1 MASTASSA
9 MHLLVSEALLL
20 AVVMTGSTALAQPAG
35 APPPEPPPEPPPSE
49 GDPGAASVPRGGA
62 GAVVVPQ
69 PGTAQPAPPIAI
81 SAPKLITYA
90 PPAYPVEAQQAGV
103 EGSVILKL
111 DIDRTGRVTKAEV
124 TTPGG
129 HGFDEAALAAAP
141 GLVFEPARRPDGTPA
156 PSRILYRYGFT
167 LTPKPADA
175 AAPAPPA
182 DVETVVGTVLSA
194 STGEALPDIA
204 VSLLRPDGGRE
215 DVKTDQRG
223 KFLFKNLP
231 PGKYRVEV
239 AAAGF
244 EPFTADEDIA
254 AGEAI
259 EVRYRISLAAP
270 KDGKAPGIEV
280 TVQGERPPREVTRR
294 TIERREI
301 DRIPGTGGDALR
313 SLQSLPGVARSGFG
327 LLIVRGSAPQDTLT
341 FIDRTPVPI
350 IYHFGGLSSVVPT
363 EMLEKI
369 DFYPGNFSAVYGR
382 AMGGIVDVGLRSPK
396 QDGKYHGVVQLD
408 LIDGRVLLE
417 GPVPY
422 LKDWT
427 FIAAGRRSWVDAW
440 LGPVLKEAGSSVTQA
455 PVYYDYQLVVEGRP
469 SASERVRASVYGS
482 DDAFKIT
489 LDKPPEDEPALTGDF
504 GLHTAFQRFQLSYEN
519 RLGTRDRILWSL
531 ALGRDVADFEVAP
544 LSFNVTTTSLDLRLE
559 LSHRFARYL
568 TMNVGTDLSG
578 GIATVNLHAPTG
590 GQPAGH
596 PSNQPF
602 STLPVQD
609 QSFDGAY
616 SRPAA
621 YAEFE
626 IVPSPRGRIVPGVRV
641 DYALDTQTLDVSPR
655 VNARYDIRSGFPRT
669 TAKGGVGLYYQAPQ
683 FNESIE
689 PFGNPELKS
698 NRAIHYGLGVEQEI
712 TPQIDVTVDG
722 FYKQL
727 DRLVVMSPEKEGYA
741 NDGTGYAVG
750 GEVLLK
756 YKPDERFFGWAA
768 YTLSRSVRTDGP
780 GKEEYLAPWDQT
792 HVLTV
797 LGSLRLG
804 RGWEVGARFRVVSGN
819 LQTPYVCDPEQKGC
833 DPNRVNAIYHA
844 SSAKYS
850 PIPLGG
856 DYSER
861 MPVFHQLDIR
871 ADKTWKF
878 KTWQLGL
885 YLDVQNV
892 YNFQAAEGIS
902 YNFNFTKREYVTG
915 LPFLPT
921 LGLRGDF

>member
-1 MASTASSA
+1 MPSTASSV
-9 MHLLVSEALLL
+9 MRLIVSEALLL
-20 AVVMTGSTALAQPAG
+20 AVALTGGAARAQPAG
-35 APPPEPPPEPPPSE
+35 APPPEPPPSG
-49 GDPGAASVPRGGA
+49 GDGDTGGISVPRGGA

-69 PGTAQPAPPIAI
+69 PGTAQPAPA
-81 SAPKLITYA
+81 AAAEPKLIKYA
-90 PPAYPVEAQQAGV
+90 PPAYPEEAQRAGV
-103 EGSVILKL
+103 QGSVILKL
-111 DIDRTGRVTKAEV
+111 DIDKTGRVTKVEV
-124 TTPGG
+124 ATPGG

-141 GLVFEPARRPDGTPA
+141 GLEFEPARRPDGTPA
-156 PSRILYRYGFT
+156 AVRILYRYSFT
-167 LTPKPADA
+167 LTPKPAEA

-182 DVETVVGTVLSA
+182 DVETVVGTVMA
-194 STGEALPDIA
+194 AGTGEPLPDVA

-215 DVKTDQRG
+215 EAKTDQGG
-223 KFLFKNLP
+223 KFRFKNLP

-239 AAAGF
+239 AAPGF
-244 EPFTADEDIA
+244 EPFAADEEIA

-259 EVRYRISLAAP
+259 DVRYRISLAAP
-270 KDGKAPGIEV
+270 KDGKAPAGIEV

-294 TIERREI
+294 TLERREI

-327 LLIVRGSAPQDTLT
+327 LLIVRGSAPEDTLT

-408 LIDGRVLLE
+408 LIDGRLLLE
-417 GPVPY
+417 GPVPG
-422 LKDWT
+422 LEDWT

-440 LGPVLKEAGSSVTQA
+440 LGPVLKETGSSVTQA
-455 PVYYDYQLVVEGRP
+455 PVYYDYQFVLEGHP
-469 SASERVRASVYGS
+469 STSERVRASFYGS

-489 LDKPPEDEPALTGDF
+489 LDKPPEEEPALTGDL
-504 GLHTAFQRFQLSYEN
+504 GLHTAFQRLQLSYEN
-519 RLGTRDRILWSL
+519 RLGSRDRLLWSL
-531 ALGRDVADFEVAP
+531 ALGRDVFDFQVPP
-544 LSFNVTTTSLDLRLE
+544 LAFNVTTKSLDLRLE

-578 GIATVNLHAPTG
+578 GIATVNLRAPS
-590 GQPAGH
+590 QNPAGH

-602 STLPVQD
+602 SLAPFQD
-609 QSFDGAY
+609 RSFDGAY

-626 IVPSPRGRIVPGVRV
+626 VVPSSRARIVPGVRV

-655 VNARYDIRSGFPRT
+655 INGRYDIKSGFPRT
-669 TAKGGVGLYYQAPQ
+669 TAKGGVGLYHQAPQ
-683 FNESIE
+683 FQETIE
-689 PFGNPELKS
+689 PFGTAGLKS
-698 NRAIHYGLGVEQEI
+698 NRAIHYGLGVEQEL
-712 TPQIDVTVDG
+712 TPQLDVTVDG
-722 FYKQL
+722 FYKAL
-727 DRLVVMSPEKEGYA
+727 DRLVVFSPEKEGYA

-750 GEVLLK
+750 GELLLK

-780 GKEEYLAPWDQT
+780 GEEEHLTPYDQT

-804 RGWEVGARFRVVSGN
+804 RGWELGARFRLVSGN
-819 LQTPYVCDPEQKGC
+819 LQTPYVCNPEEKGC
-833 DPNRVNAIYHA
+833 NPNRVNAIYHA
-844 SSAKYS
+844 SSARYS

-861 MPVFHQLDIR
+861 MPLFHQLDIR

-878 KTWQLGL
+878 KNWQLGL
-885 YLDVQNV
+885 YLDIQNV
-892 YNFQAAEGIS
+892 YNHAAAEGIS
-902 YNFNFTKREYVTG
+902 YNFNYTKREYVTG

>member
-1 MASTASSA
+1 MR
-9 MHLLVSEALLL
+9 LIVSEALLL
-20 AVVMTGSTALAQPAG
+20 AVALTGGAARAQPAG
-35 APPPEPPPEPPPSE
+35 APPPEPPPSG
-49 GDPGAASVPRGGA
+49 GDGDTGGISVPRGGA

-69 PGTAQPAPPIAI
+69 PGTTQPAPA
-81 SAPKLITYA
+81 AAAEPKLIKYA
-90 PPAYPVEAQQAGV
+90 PPAYPEEAQRAGV
-103 EGSVILKL
+103 QGSVILKL
-111 DIDRTGRVTKAEV
+111 DIDKTGRVTKAEV
-124 TTPGG
+124 ATPGG

-141 GLVFEPARRPDGTPA
+141 GLEFEPARRPDGTPA
-156 PSRILYRYGFT
+156 AVRILYRYSFT
-167 LTPKPADA
+167 LAPKPAEA

-182 DVETVVGTVLSA
+182 DVETVVGTVMA
-194 STGEALPDIA
+194 AGTGEPLPDVA

-215 DVKTDQRG
+215 EAKTDQGG
-223 KFLFKNLP
+223 KFRFKNLP

-239 AAAGF
+239 AAPGF
-244 EPFTADEDIA
+244 EPFAADEEIA

-259 EVRYRISLAAP
+259 DVRYRISLAAP
-270 KDGKAPGIEV
+270 KDGKAPAGIEV

-294 TIERREI
+294 TLERREI

-327 LLIVRGSAPQDTLT
+327 LLIVRGSAPEDTLT

-408 LIDGRVLLE
+408 LIDGRLLLE
-417 GPVPY
+417 GPVPG
-422 LKDWT
+422 LADWT

-440 LGPVLKEAGSSVTQA
+440 LGPVLKETGSSVTQA
-455 PVYYDYQLVVEGRP
+455 PVYYDYQFVLEGHP
-469 SASERVRASVYGS
+469 STSERVRASFYGS

-489 LDKPPEDEPALTGDF
+489 LDKPPEEEPALTGDL
-504 GLHTAFQRFQLSYEN
+504 GLHTAFQRLQLSYEN
-519 RLGTRDRILWSL
+519 RLGSRDRLLWSL
-531 ALGRDVADFEVAP
+531 ALGRDVFDFQVPP
-544 LSFNVTTTSLDLRLE
+544 LAFNVTTKSLDLRLE

-578 GIATVNLHAPTG
+578 GIATVNLRAPS
-590 GQPAGH
+590 QNPAGH

-602 STLPVQD
+602 SLAPFQD
-609 QSFDGAY
+609 RSFDGAY

-626 IVPSPRGRIVPGVRV
+626 VVPSSRARIVPGVRV

-655 VNARYDIRSGFPRT
+655 INGRYDIKSGFPRT
-669 TAKGGVGLYYQAPQ
+669 TAKGGVGLYHQAPQ
-683 FNESIE
+683 FQETIE
-689 PFGNPELKS
+689 PFGTAGLKS
-698 NRAIHYGLGVEQEI
+698 NRAIHYGLGVEQEL
-712 TPQIDVTVDG
+712 TPQLDVTVDG
-722 FYKQL
+722 FYKAL
-727 DRLVVMSPEKEGYA
+727 DRLVVFSPEKEGYA

-750 GEVLLK
+750 GELLLK

-780 GKEEYLAPWDQT
+780 GEEEHLTPYDQT

-804 RGWEVGARFRVVSGN
+804 RGWELGARFRLVSGN
-819 LQTPYVCDPEQKGC
+819 LQTPYVCNPEEKGC
-833 DPNRVNAIYHA
+833 NPNRVNAIYHA
-844 SSAKYS
+844 SSARYS

-861 MPVFHQLDIR
+861 MPLFHQLDIR

-878 KTWQLGL
+878 KNWQLGL
-885 YLDVQNV
+885 YLDIQNV
-892 YNFQAAEGIS
+892 YNHAAAEGIS
-902 YNFNFTKREYVTG
+902 YNFNYTKREYVTG

>member
-1 MASTASSA
+1 MRLA
-9 MHLLVSEALLL
+9 VSEALLL
-20 AVVMTGSTALAQPAG
+20 AVAMTASAARAQPAD
-35 APPPEPPPEPPPSE
+35 APPPEPPPSD
-49 GDPGAASVPRGGA
+49 GDVGGASVPRGGA

-69 PGTAQPAPPIAI
+69 PGTAQPAAPAAI
-81 SAPKLITYA
+81 TPPKLVTYA
-90 PPAYPVEAQQAGV
+90 PPAYPVEAQRAGV

-111 DIDRTGRVTKAEV
+111 DIDKTGRVTKAEV
-124 TTPGG
+124 ATPGG

-156 PSRILYRYGFT
+156 PARILYRYAFT
-167 LTPKPADA
+167 LTPKPADT

-182 DVETVVGTVLSA
+182 DVETVVGTILSA
-194 STGEALPDIA
+194 GTGERLPDIS
-204 VSLLRPDGGRE
+204 VSLVRPDGGRE
-215 DVKTDQRG
+215 DVKTDQNG
-223 KFLFKNLP
+223 KFRFKNLP

-244 EPFTADEDIA
+244 EPFTAEEDIA
-254 AGEAI
+254 EGEAI

-270 KDGKAPGIEV
+270 KDGQAPQGIEV

-294 TIERREI
+294 TLERREI

-408 LIDGRVLLE
+408 LIDGRLLLE

-422 LKDWT
+422 LKDWK

-455 PVYYDYQLVVEGRP
+455 PVYYDYQFVLEGRP
-469 SASERVRASVYGS
+469 SASERVRASFYGS

-504 GLHTAFQRFQLSYEN
+504 GLHTAFQRFQVSYEN
-519 RLGTRDRILWSL
+519 RLGNRDRILWSL
-531 ALGRDVADFEVAP
+531 ALGRDVFDFGVAP
-544 LSFNVTTTSLDLRLE
+544 LSFNISTTSLDLRLE
-559 LSHRFARYL
+559 LSHRFARFL

-578 GIATVNLHAPTG
+578 GIATVNLHAPTR
-590 GQPAGH
+590 QPAGH

-602 STLPVQD
+602 STLPAQD

-621 YAEFE
+621 YAELE
-626 IVPSPRGRIVPGVRV
+626 VVPSARARIVPGVRV

-655 VNARYDIRSGFPRT
+655 INARYDIRSGFPRT

-683 FNESIE
+683 FQESIE
-689 PFGNPELKS
+689 PFGTPELKS
-698 NRAIHYGLGVEQEI
+698 NRSIHYGLGVEQEI

-727 DRLVVMSPEKEGYA
+727 DRQVVFSAEKDGYA

-756 YKPDERFFGWAA
+756 YKPDDRFFGWAA

-780 GKEEYLAPWDQT
+780 GEEEHPTPWDQT

-797 LGSLRLG
+797 LGNLQLG
-804 RGWEVGARFRVVSGN
+804 RGWEVGARFRLVSGN

-844 SSAKYS
+844 SSGKYS
-850 PIPLGG
+850 PFPLGG

-861 MPVFHQLDIR
+861 MPLFHQLDVR
-871 ADKTWKF
+871 VDKTWRF
-878 KTWQLGL
+878 KAWQLGL

-892 YNFQAAEGIS
+892 YNYQAAEGIS
-902 YNFNFTKREYVTG
+902 YNFNYTKREYVTG

>member
-1 MASTASSA
+1 MR
-9 MHLLVSEALLL
+9 LIVSEALLL
-20 AVVMTGSTALAQPAG
+20 AVALAGGAARAQPAG
-35 APPPEPPPEPPPSE
+35 APPPEPPPSG
-49 GDPGAASVPRGGA
+49 GDGDTGGISVPRGGA

-69 PGTAQPAPPIAI
+69 PGTAPPAPA
-81 SAPKLITYA
+81 AATEPKLIKYS
-90 PPAYPVEAQQAGV
+90 PPAYPEEAQRAGV
-103 EGSVILKL
+103 QGSVVLKL
-111 DIDRTGRVTKAEV
+111 DIDRTGRVTKVEV
-124 TTPGG
+124 ATPGG

-141 GLVFEPARRPDGTPA
+141 GLEFEPARRPDGTPA
-156 PSRILYRYGFT
+156 AVRILYRYSFT
-167 LTPKPADA
+167 LAPKPAEA

-182 DVETVVGTVLSA
+182 DVETVVGTVMA
-194 STGEALPDIA
+194 AGTGEPLPDVA

-215 DVKTDQRG
+215 EAKTDQGG
-223 KFLFKNLP
+223 KFRFKNLP

-239 AAAGF
+239 AAPGF
-244 EPFTADEDIA
+244 EPFAADEEIA

-259 EVRYRISLAAP
+259 DVRYRISLAAP
-270 KDGKAPGIEV
+270 KDGKAPAGIEV

-294 TIERREI
+294 TLERREI

-327 LLIVRGSAPQDTLT
+327 LLIVRGSAPEDTLT

-408 LIDGRVLLE
+408 LIDGRLLLE
-417 GPVPY
+417 GPVP
-422 LKDWT
+422 LLEDWT

-440 LGPVLKEAGSSVTQA
+440 LGPVLKEVGSSVTQA
-455 PVYYDYQLVVEGRP
+455 PVYYDYQFVLEGHP
-469 SASERVRASVYGS
+469 STSERVRASFYGS
-482 DDAFKIT
+482 DDGFEIT
-489 LDKPPEDEPALTGDF
+489 LDNPPEDEPALTGDL
-504 GLHTAFQRFQLSYEN
+504 GLHTAFQRLQLSYEN
-519 RLGTRDRILWSL
+519 RLGSRDRLLWSL
-531 ALGRDVADFEVAP
+531 ALGRDVFDFQVAP
-544 LSFNVTTTSLDLRLE
+544 LAFNVTTKSLDLRLE

-578 GIATVNLHAPTG
+578 GVATVNLRAPS
-590 GQPAGH
+590 QNPAGH

-602 STLPVQD
+602 SLAPFQD
-609 QSFDGAY
+609 RSFDGVY

-626 IVPSPRGRIVPGVRV
+626 VVPSPRARIVPGVRV
-641 DYALDTQTLDVSPR
+641 DYALDTRTLDVSPR
-655 VNARYDIRSGFPRT
+655 INARYDIKSGFPRT
-669 TAKGGVGLYYQAPQ
+669 TAKGGVGLYHQAPQ
-683 FNESIE
+683 FQETIE
-689 PFGNPELKS
+689 PFGTAGLKS
-698 NRAIHYGLGVEQEI
+698 NRAIHYGLGVEQEL

-722 FYKQL
+722 FYKAL
-727 DRLVVMSPEKEGYA
+727 DRLVVFSPEKEGYA

-750 GEVLLK
+750 GELLLK

-780 GKEEYLAPWDQT
+780 GEEEHPTPYDQT

-804 RGWEVGARFRVVSGN
+804 RGWELGARFRLVSGN
-819 LQTPYVCDPEQKGC
+819 LQTPYVCDPEEKGC
-833 DPNRVNAIYHA
+833 NPNRVNAIYHA
-844 SSAKYS
+844 SSARYS

-861 MPVFHQLDIR
+861 MPLFHQLDIR

-878 KTWQLGL
+878 KDWQLGL
-885 YLDVQNV
+885 YLDIQNV
-892 YNFQAAEGIS
+892 YNHAAAEGIS
-902 YNFNFTKREYVTG
+902 YNFNYTKREYVTG

>member
-1 MASTASSA
+1 MPSSRASTAMRLIA
-9 MHLLVSEALLL
+9 SEALLL
-20 AVVMTGSTALAQPAG
+20 AVALTGSAARAQTAG
-35 APPPEPPPEPPPSE
+35 APPAEPPPAE
-49 GDPGAASVPRGGA
+49 GDPAGASVPRGGA
-62 GAVVVPQ
+62 GAVVVPE
-69 PGTAQPAPPIAI
+69 PGTAQPPPAAPTE
-81 SAPKLITYA
+81 PKLVTYS
-90 PPAYPVEAQQAGV
+90 PPAYPEAAQRAGV

-124 TTPGG
+124 ATPGG

-141 GLVFEPARRPDGTPA
+141 GLVFEPARRPDGTPVA
-156 PSRILYRYGFT
+156 ARILYRYAFT

-182 DVETVVGTVLSA
+182 DVETVVGAVLA
-194 STGEALPDIA
+194 AGTGEPLPDVA

-215 DVKTDQRG
+215 EAKTDQQG
-223 KFLFKNLP
+223 KFRFKNLP

-239 AAAGF
+239 AATGF
-244 EPFTADEDIA
+244 EPFAADEEIA

-270 KDGKAPGIEV
+270 KDGKAPAGLEV
-280 TVQGERPPREVTRR
+280 TVEGERPPREVTRR
-294 TIERREI
+294 TLERREI

-408 LIDGRVLLE
+408 LIDGRLLLE
-417 GPVPY
+417 GPVPF

-440 LGPVLKEAGSSVTQA
+440 LGPVLKEVGSTVSQA
-455 PVYYDYQLVVEGRP
+455 PVYYDYQFVLEGRP
-469 SASERVRASVYGS
+469 SPSERVRASFYGS
-482 DDAFKIT
+482 DDGFEIT
-489 LDKPPEDEPALTGDF
+489 LDNPPEDEPALTGDF
-504 GLHTAFQRFQLSYEN
+504 GFHTAFQRLQLSYEN
-519 RLGTRDRILWSL
+519 RLGTRDRLLWSL
-531 ALGRDVADFEVAP
+531 ALGRDVVDFEASP
-544 LSFNVTTTSLDLRLE
+544 LKFNVTSTSLDLRLE

-568 TMNVGTDLSG
+568 TMNVGADLSG
-578 GIATVNLHAPTG
+578 GIATVNVRAPA
-590 GQPAGH
+590 QSPAGH

-602 STLPVQD
+602 SLAPFQD
-609 QSFDGAY
+609 QSFNGAY

-621 YAEFE
+621 YAELE
-626 IVPSPRGRIVPGVRV
+626 VVPTPRARIVPGVRL
-641 DYALDTQTLDVSPR
+641 DYALDTRTFDVSPR
-655 VNARYDIRSGFPRT
+655 LNGRYDVRSEFPRT
-669 TAKGGVGLYYQAPQ
+669 TVKGGVGLYHQAPQ
-683 FNESIE
+683 FQETIE
-689 PFGNPELKS
+689 PFGTAGLKS
-698 NRAIHYGLGVEQEI
+698 NRAVHYGLGVEQEL
-712 TPQIDVTVDG
+712 TKQVNVTVEG
-722 FYKQL
+722 FYKAL
-727 DRLVVMSPEKEGYA
+727 DRLVVFSPEKEGYA

-768 YTLSRSVRTDGP
+768 YTISRSMRTDGP
-780 GKEEYLAPWDQT
+780 GEEEHPMPFDQP

-804 RGWEVGARFRVVSGN
+804 RGWELGARFRLVSGN

-833 DPNRVNAIYHA
+833 NPNRVNAIYHA
-844 SSAKYS
+844 ASARYS

-856 DYSER
+856 EYSER
-861 MPVFHQLDIR
+861 MPLFHQLDIR
-871 ADKTWKF
+871 ADKTWRF

-892 YNFQAAEGIS
+892 YNHMAAEGIT
-902 YNFNFTKREYVTG
+902 YNFNYSKREYVTG

>member
-35 APPPEPPPEPPPSE
+35 APPPAPPPAAE
-49 GDPGAASVPRGGA
+49 GDPGGASVPRGGA
-62 GAVVVPQ
+62 GAVIVPE
-69 PGTAQPAPPIAI
+69 PGTAPPAPVAI
-81 SAPKLITYA
+81 SAPKLITYS
-90 PPAYPVEAQQAGV
+90 PPAYPIEAQRAGV

-124 TTPGG
+124 ATPGG

-141 GLVFEPARRPDGTPA
+141 GLQFEPARRPDGTPA
-156 PSRILYRYGFT
+156 ASRILYRYAFT

-194 STGEALPDIA
+194 GTGEPLPDIA
-204 VSLLRPDGGRE
+204 VTLVRPDGGRE
-215 DVKTDQRG
+215 EAKTDQGG
-223 KFLFKNLP
+223 KFRFKNLP

-239 AAAGF
+239 AAPGF
-244 EPFTADEDIA
+244 EPFAADEEIA

-270 KDGKAPGIEV
+270 TDGEPPGIEV

-455 PVYYDYQLVVEGRP
+455 PVYYDYQFVLEGRP
-469 SASERVRASVYGS
+469 SASERVRASFYGS

-489 LDKPPEDEPALTGDF
+489 LDNPPEDEPALTGNF
-504 GLHTAFQRFQLSYEN
+504 GFHTAFQRFQLSYEN
-519 RLGTRDRILWSL
+519 RLGSRDRLLWSM
-531 ALGRDVADFEVAP
+531 ALGRDVVDFEASP
-544 LSFNVTTTSLDLRLE
+544 LTFNVTSTSLDLRLE

-578 GIATVNLHAPTG
+578 GVATVNVRAPSQ
-590 GQPAGH
+590 QPAGH

-602 STLPVQD
+602 SLAPMQD
-609 QSFDGAY
+609 QSFNGAY

-626 IVPSPRGRIVPGVRV
+626 VVPSARARIVPGVRV
-641 DYALDTQTLDVSPR
+641 DYSLDTRTVDVSPR
-655 VNARYDIRSGFPRT
+655 VNARYDIRSDFPRT
-669 TAKGGVGLYYQAPQ
+669 TAKGGVGLYHQAPQ
-683 FNESIE
+683 FQETIE
-689 PFGNPELKS
+689 PFGTAGLKS
-698 NRAIHYGLGVEQEI
+698 NRAVHYGLGVEQEL
-712 TPQIDVTVDG
+712 TPQLDVTVDG

-727 DRLVVMSPEKEGYA
+727 DRLVVFSPEKDGYA

-750 GEVLLK
+750 GELLLK

-768 YTLSRSVRTDGP
+768 YTLSRSVRKDGP
-780 GKEEYLAPWDQT
+780 DEEEHLTQFDQT

-797 LGSLRLG
+797 LGSVRLG
-804 RGWEVGARFRVVSGN
+804 RGWELGARFRLVSGN
-819 LQTPYVCDPEQKGC
+819 LQTPYVCDPEKKGC
-833 DPNRVNAIYHA
+833 NPNRVNAIYHA
-844 SSAKYS
+844 SSARYS

-861 MPVFHQLDIR
+861 MPLFHQLDLR

-885 YLDVQNV
+885 YLDIQNV
-892 YNFQAAEGIS
+892 YNYMAAEGIS
-902 YNFNFTKREYVTG
+902 YNFNYTKREYVTG